1 MFAASA
7 AAEEEAED
15 LKEAKEYRNAKAAA
29 GWTIFV
35 GVVVFIYQVLFIIQR
50 FLNFNYMT
58 AFRTIVLVIV
68 S

>member
-1 MFAASA
+1 MFGASA

-15 LKEAKEYRNAKAAA
+15 LKGAKEYRNAKAAA

>member
-1 MFAASA
+1 MFGVTA
-7 AAEEEAED
+7 AATDKTED

-35 GVVVFIYQVLFIIQR
+35 GIFVFKYQVLFIIQR

-58 AFRTIVLVIV
+58 AFRTIILVIV